1 MRKRLCIFPNMRGVN
16 FTIATTKLY
25 APVVTLP
32 IKHNTKLL
40 ENLKQGF
47 KRTISWN
54 KHRSEIKTEPKTK
67 I

>member
-1 MRKRLCIFPNMRGVN
+1 MSGVN

-25 APVVTLP
+25 APVITFP

-47 KRTISWN
+47 KRTIAWN

-67 I
+67 IQII